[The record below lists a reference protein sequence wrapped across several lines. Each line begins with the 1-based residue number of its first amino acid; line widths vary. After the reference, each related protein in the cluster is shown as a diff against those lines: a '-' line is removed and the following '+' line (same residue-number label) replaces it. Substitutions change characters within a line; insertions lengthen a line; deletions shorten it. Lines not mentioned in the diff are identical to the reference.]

1 MVFERKSYGK
11 CPGEAAMGFV
21 SLATRF
27 QHLLDE
33 GNHRHRLPLL
43 GLREIQASLCV
54 SAGEVIFLGA

>member
-1 MVFERKSYGK
+1 
-11 CPGEAAMGFV
+11 MGFV